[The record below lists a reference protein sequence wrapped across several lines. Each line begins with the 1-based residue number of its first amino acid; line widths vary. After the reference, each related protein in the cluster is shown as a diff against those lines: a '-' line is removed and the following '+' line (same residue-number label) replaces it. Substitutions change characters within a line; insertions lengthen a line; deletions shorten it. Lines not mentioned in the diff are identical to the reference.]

1 MDSATLYR
9 AIIITEKTLVYLKR
23 SECLF
28 KPDIGRRQNYSSRKV
43 LGKKKKKHTNDDR
56 FESWDN
62 YVERCDGRI
71 KKVGIDH
78 IFQFC

>member
-43 LGKKKKKHTNDDR
+43 LGKKKKKNTPMMIDLR
-56 FESWDN
+56 
-62 YVERCDGRI
+62 VETTT
-71 KKVGIDH
+71 
-78 IFQFC
+78 

>member
-43 LGKKKKKHTNDDR
+43 LGKKKKNTPMMIDLR
-56 FESWDN
+56 
-62 YVERCDGRI
+62 VETTT
-71 KKVGIDH
+71 
-78 IFQFC
+78 